1 LISRVQRHPAV
12 IIMKQESLYQLLK
25 DLAEKLD
32 IRVSEQNFRSTGTSA
47 RSGLC
52 VVRGQR
58 LFLVDKH
65 LPVRR
70 KNEALGECLADM
82 AVDRVFVLPAV
93 REYLDRFRPVEH
105 GSSGDTIKL
114 T

>member
-1 LISRVQRHPAV
+1 
-12 IIMKQESLYQLLK
+12 MKQESLYQLLK

-32 IRVSEQNFRSTGTSA
+32 IRVSEQNFRSTGTTSA

-52 VVRGQR
+52 VVKGRR
-58 LFLVDKH
+58 LFLIDKH
-65 LPVRR
+65 LPVQR

-93 REYLDRFRPVEH
+93 REYLDRFRPVARG
-105 GSSGDTIKL
+105 GSDDTLKL